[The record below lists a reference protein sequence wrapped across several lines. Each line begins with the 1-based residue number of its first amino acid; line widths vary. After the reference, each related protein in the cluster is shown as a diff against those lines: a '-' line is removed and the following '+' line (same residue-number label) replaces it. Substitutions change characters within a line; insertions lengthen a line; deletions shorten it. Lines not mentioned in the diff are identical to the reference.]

1 LKNIRESACF
11 YGTHFLS
18 NFSLRC
24 NTTVVILKLGGFTV
38 KKIAIFAL
46 GLVLAL
52 NLCACAC
59 SNMDPATT
67 PSTTNNTMMPTDTMT
82 VPVPETNIPD
92 PDIGPTGMP
101 ENNTT
106 NGANGRVNSVA

>member
-1 LKNIRESACF
+1 M
-11 YGTHFLS
+11 
-18 NFSLRC
+18 
-24 NTTVVILKLGGFTV
+24 

-46 GLVLAL
+46 GLAIAIS
-52 NLCACAC
+52 LCACGC

-67 PSTTNNTMMPTDTMT
+67 PSTTNTTRNTVMPTDTMT

-106 NGANGRVNSVA
+106 NGANGRANSVA

>member
-1 LKNIRESACF
+1 M
-11 YGTHFLS
+11 
-18 NFSLRC
+18 
-24 NTTVVILKLGGFTV
+24 
-38 KKIAIFAL
+38 KKFAIFAL

-106 NGANGRVNSVA
+106 NGANGRANSVA

>member
-1 LKNIRESACF
+1 
-11 YGTHFLS
+11 
-18 NFSLRC
+18 
-24 NTTVVILKLGGFTV
+24 V

-67 PSTTNNTMMPTDTMT
+67 PSTTTNPTRDTVMPTDTMT

-106 NGANGRVNSVA
+106 NGTNGRASSVG